1 MRRKLIAGNWK
12 MHKNSE
18 TARGFATE
26 FLKLYQV
33 TPDMDVCIAA
43 PFTELLALE
52 EMFAGTDLLTAAQ
65 NMHFE
70 DQGAFTGEIS
80 APMLAEIGVD
90 YVIIGHSERRAYFA
104 ETDEMVNKKVK
115 KAFEWNITP
124 IICCGETLPQ
134 RQQGLEDHIVRH
146 QVVMALA
153 GLTDEQVAKAVIA
166 YEPVWA
172 IGTGHVATPQQAED
186 MCKVIRDVIRMYHGD
201 AADEVKI
208 LYGGSVKPDNA
219 KELMDMEDIDG
230 ALVGGASLDPVDFLK
245 IIHAAEN

>member
-1 MRRKLIAGNWK
+1 M
-12 MHKNSE
+12 
-18 TARGFATE
+18 
-26 FLKLYQV
+26 
-33 TPDMDVCIAA
+33 
-43 PFTELLALE
+43 
-52 EMFAGTDLLTAAQ
+52 
-65 NMHFE
+65 
-70 DQGAFTGEIS
+70 
-80 APMLAEIGVD
+80 
-90 YVIIGHSERRAYFA
+90 
-104 ETDEMVNKKVK
+104 
-115 KAFEWNITP
+115 
-124 IICCGETLPQ
+124 
-134 RQQGLEDHIVRH
+134 RH

-186 MCKVIRDVIRMYHGD
+186 MCKVIRDMVRMYHGD

-219 KELMDMEDIDG
+219 KELMELEDIDG